1 MQHFLATH
9 RQHPTEDAFLK
20 QNIQECYTLINKHKN
35 LDSGHPHRV
44 IQYHVWLSILLNAPI
59 LVALVLDCFYYYKQR
74 IGSTKYPKALNH
86 AYTKVLNKQTRKKQ
100 QSPSWKLEC
109 FIYAPYFKIIN
120 DEIGQSNRSTSELPN
135 PTK

>member
-35 LDSGHPHRV
+35 LDSGNQHHDTSCNSVPRV
-44 IQYHVWLSILLNAPI
+44 AVVFAECPNTSS
-59 LVALVLDCFYYYKQR
+59 VALLVLDCFYYYKQR
-74 IGSTKYPKALNH
+74 IRSTKYPKALNH

-120 DEIGQSNRSTSELPN
+120 DAIGQSN
-135 PTK
+135 